1 MMDGMKR
8 AMGELEEVGSC
19 SDFIKVVK
27 QAQDIEEVCLLQYI
41 YVGKINYTKNLKAIC
56 TAEEKTLCGQAEVLT
71 SFFTKMV
78 G

>member
-27 QAQDIEEVCLLQYI
+27 QAQDIEEVCLFQYTS
-41 YVGKINYTKNLKAIC
+41 VGK
-56 TAEEKTLCGQAEVLT
+56 
-71 SFFTKMV
+71 
-78 G
+78 